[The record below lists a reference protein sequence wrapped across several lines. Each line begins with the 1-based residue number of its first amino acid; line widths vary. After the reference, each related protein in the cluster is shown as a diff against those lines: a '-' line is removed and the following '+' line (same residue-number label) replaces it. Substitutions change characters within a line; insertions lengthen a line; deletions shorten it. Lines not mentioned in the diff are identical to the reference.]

1 MANNNAPFGLKPINL
16 NGTAW
21 SGQMKLAHFP
31 TSQAGNIFI
40 GDPLIPLGSTDAFG
54 VPEWGIATAGT
65 TNIIGGCFMG
75 RGNGPAGS
83 GITLLQSDFIYR
95 PASISSYGYICDD
108 PDVLYTVQ
116 EDSVGGAIAITT
128 GGYANGNLQAGAGGS
143 TVTGLSS
150 WMLVSAGVGVGAA
163 GDQVKVIGLT
173 RGPDNA
179 IGTYARWNIFINIP
193 VLRPDTVGI

>member
-1 MANNNAPFGLKPINL
+1 MANANAAFGLKPINL

-21 SGQMKLAHFP
+21 SGQGKLAHFP

-40 GDPLIPLGSTDAFG
+40 GDPLIPLGTTDAFG

-65 TNIIGGCFMG
+65 ANIIGGSFLG
-75 RGNGPAGS
+75 RMNGPAGS
-83 GITLLQSDFIYR
+83 MVTLLQSDQIYR
-95 PASISSYGYICDD
+95 PASISAYGFVCDD
-108 PDVLYTVQ
+108 PDVMYSVM
-116 EDSVGGAIAITT
+116 EDSVSGAIAATT

-150 WMLVSAGVGVGAA
+150 WMLVSAGVGTGAVGN
-163 GDQVKVIGLT
+163 QVKVLGLT

-179 IGTYARWNIFINIP
+179 IGNYARWNIILNTSA
-193 VLRPDTVGI
+193 LQQGTAGL